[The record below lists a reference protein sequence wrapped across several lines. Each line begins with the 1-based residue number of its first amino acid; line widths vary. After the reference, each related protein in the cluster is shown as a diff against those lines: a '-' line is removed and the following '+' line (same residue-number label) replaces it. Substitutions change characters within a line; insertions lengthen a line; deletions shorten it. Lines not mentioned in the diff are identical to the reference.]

1 MLGPMSLIDSLL
13 SSIWALSN
21 RESMP
26 WRGMLASMDPSR
38 EREIPVATSGGTDS
52 YCRDESEASTLPRP
66 SNISLNASLRLSQ
79 SEIPT
84 SFTTL
89 GGGKWICRFR
99 ESVYA

>member
-1 MLGPMSLIDSLL
+1 MLGPMSLIDSFL
-13 SSIWALSN
+13 SSICALSN

-38 EREIPVATSGGTDS
+38 EREIPVATSGETDS
-52 YCRDESEASTLPRP
+52 YCRDKSEASTFPKP
-66 SNISLNASLRLSQ
+66 SNISLYASLRPSQ
-79 SEIPT
+79 SEIPI

-89 GGGKWICRFR
+89 GGGKWICLFR